1 MCDKKLTSKEKIDKI
16 LGIQENQSIDDFL
29 DSLTIDKTDEL
40 SGIAATINDEVKQN
54 LADIDSNLKEIKSNA
69 VAPTVLVDI
78 DSSMKEIE
86 DLIQISKKM
95 FKHVYSSII
104 SCELV
109 DSELVSSASKLLEA
123 IHINIAE
130 FLSLYKDKMKYIE
143 RIKIMTFQQEQRKEL
158 MRIKHEYDM
167 KKIQQQ
173 VDVGAVDAEGKV
185 SYSVEDLTKILNNID
200 TGKN

>member
-1 MCDKKLTSKEKIDKI
+1 MTSKEKIDKA
-16 LGIQENQSIDDFL
+16 LGIEAGESIDDFL
-29 DSLTIDKTDEL
+29 DSLTLDKTDEL

-69 VAPTVLVDI
+69 IAPTILVDI

-109 DSELVSSASKLLEA
+109 DSELVGSASKLLEA
-123 IHINIAE
+123 IHVNIAE
-130 FLSLYKDKMKYIE
+130 FLSLYRDKMKYVE
-143 RIKIMTFQQEQRKEL
+143 RVKLMTFQQEQRKEL
-158 MRIKHEYDM
+158 I
-167 KKIQQQ
+167 
-173 VDVGAVDAEGKV
+173 
-185 SYSVEDLTKILNNID
+185 
-200 TGKN
+200 

>member
-1 MCDKKLTSKEKIDKI
+1 MTSKEKIDKA
-16 LGIQENQSIDDFL
+16 LGIEAGESIDDFL
-29 DSLTIDKTDEL
+29 DSLTLDKTDEL

-54 LADIDSNLKEIKSNA
+54 LSNIDNNLKEIKSNA
-69 VAPTVLVDI
+69 IAPTILVDI

-109 DSELVSSASKLLEA
+109 DSELVGSASKLLEA
-123 IHINIAE
+123 IHVNIAE
-130 FLSLYKDKMKYIE
+130 FLSLYRDKMKYVE
-143 RIKIMTFQQEQRKEL
+143 RVKLMTFQQEQRKEL
-158 MRIKHEYDM
+158 IQMKHDLDM
-167 KKIQQQ
+167 KKLQQQ

-185 SYSVEDLTKILNNID
+185 SYSVEDLTKMLNNIEMN
-200 TGKN
+200 KK